1 MKKEASDS
9 ILSQLSVINM
19 AESMQNSHQ
28 LEPGVSE
35 RRKDQ
40 GGPHEYEIH
49 TKREFASSMASNSY
63 LKVPEEKANIPCA
76 NESLYATSRDNTN
89 LRENNETVIT
99 IDSDCIKSGSVS
111 TEDCADYKQKFLDV
125 IMCCRPTKLPSLVIN
140 FIRHSNKRMLFL
152 ILLLWIIIEC
162 SQMNKRV
169 ELSISTTYNQALT
182 VCLYNCDENIQNN
195 MRTYI
200 IKAILRISLKMFIY
214 VISPFCS
221 NFGVSITINSYL
233 NSMYV

>member
-1 MKKEASDS
+1 
-9 ILSQLSVINM
+9 M

-28 LEPGVSE
+28 LESGVSE

-40 GGPHEYEIH
+40 RGPHEYE
-49 TKREFASSMASNSY
+49 EFRLSMDASSMASNSY
-63 LKVPEEKANIPCA
+63 LKVPEEKANTLCA
-76 NESLYATSRDNTN
+76 NESLYATSTDNTN

-111 TEDCADYKQKFLDV
+111 TEDCAAYKQKFLDI

-140 FIRHSNKRMLFL
+140 FIRHSSKRMLFL

-182 VCLYNCDENIQNN
+182 VCLYNCDENMENN
-195 MRTYI
+195 MHTYI
-200 IKAILRISLKMFIY
+200 VIVILRIFLQMFIY
-214 VISPFCS
+214 VISRFCS
-221 NFGVSITINSYL
+221 NFGVNITINSYL
-233 NSMYV
+233 NSTYV